1 MPLRPICFVSF
12 GISPC
17 GASFFLGGQKET
29 KKPPGGELRMGTLCP
44 YLPSLSPLAF
54 GHLPLTRGVGPLA
67 PHFTGPQ
74 SGRLGGYRKGAGGS
88 ADCFSLVFRCRSL
101 GRRRR
106 HSTPLAESAFGA
118 VGLKLCGGG
127 TAGGWGH
134 PPLQGNRKRGVSE
147 RPHGAAPT
155 RGPKSAPSS
164 VWPGGQP
171 PSPLG
176 EGLGGAGFGPPPL
189 ARQTQAHKWNRT
201 SGNFCKARAQWPGR
215 NRGGHSLFS
224 RRKFC

>member
-1 MPLRPICFVSF
+1 
-12 GISPC
+12 
-17 GASFFLGGQKET
+17 
-29 KKPPGGELRMGTLCP
+29 MGTLCP

-54 GHLPLTRGVGPLA
+54 GHLPLTRGIGPLA

-88 ADCFSLVFRCRSL
+88 ADCFSLVFRYRSL

-106 HSTPLAESAFGA
+106 HGTPLAESAFGA

-147 RPHGAAPT
+147 RLHGAAPT

-171 PSPLG
+171 PSPP
-176 EGLGGAGFGPPPL
+176 GGRPRRRRIRTAAVSSANPGAQMEPHQRQFLQGQGPMT
-189 ARQTQAHKWNRT
+189 REE
-201 SGNFCKARAQWPGR
+201 
-215 NRGGHSLFS
+215 S
-224 RRKFC
+224 RRPFPFFAPEILLNFSGVRPP

>member
-1 MPLRPICFVSF
+1 MSPHPPRMRSAPVPIPSGLRP
-12 GISPC
+12 
-17 GASFFLGGQKET
+17 
-29 KKPPGGELRMGTLCP
+29 
-44 YLPSLSPLAF
+44 SPLDK
-54 GHLPLTRGVGPLA
+54 GSRPLD
-67 PHFTGPQ
+67 PHFTGAPIKIPWQ
-74 SGRLGGYRKGAGGS
+74 STQRRGWR
-88 ADCFSLVFRCRSL
+88 FSLVFRCRSP

-106 HSTPLAESAFGA
+106 HGTPLAESAFGA

-127 TAGGWGH
+127 TAGGWAH

>member
-1 MPLRPICFVSF
+1 
-12 GISPC
+12 
-17 GASFFLGGQKET
+17 
-29 KKPPGGELRMGTLCP
+29 MGTLCP

-54 GHLPLTRGVGPLA
+54 GHLPLTRGVGPWTPILR
-67 PHFTGPQ
+67 GPQ
-74 SGRLGGYRKGAGGS
+74 LRYLGSQRKGAGGS

-106 HSTPLAESAFGA
+106 HSTPLAESAFVA

-147 RPHGAAPT
+147 RLHGAAPT

-215 NRGGHSLFS
+215 NRRKPLHFCAPEMTYKFS
-224 RRKFC
+224 GERPP

>member
-1 MPLRPICFVSF
+1 MPIFALPIPSGLRP
-12 GISPC
+12 SPLDK
-17 GASFFLGGQKET
+17 GSR
-29 KKPPGGELRMGTLCP
+29 PPGPPFYGGPNQADLAVIAKARVAQLIAF
-44 YLPSLSPLAF
+44 PSSFATA
-54 GHLPLTRGVGPLA
+54 HW
-67 PHFTGPQ
+67 
-74 SGRLGGYRKGAGGS
+74 AGG
-88 ADCFSLVFRCRSL
+88 
-101 GRRRR
+101 
-106 HSTPLAESAFGA
+106 TPLAESAFGA

-147 RPHGAAPT
+147 RLHGAAPT